1 VQSVKLLILFGLW
14 LYAVAS
20 ISFLVFPIRG
30 ELVGITIAVVY
41 LLLIYTFIDKWI
53 LLFLLAVPAKRGDK
67 LLEKLSNLS
76 YGHNQNGLTLFY
88 SRIGIQN
95 VICFEWRGKKIV
107 IIDKSLKDSRNVD
120 NSFRQVITMFKN
132 NLAKKNSRLMYVYSV
147 YNLPVLVLEKYLGK
161 FWILSLAIGIWT
173 TPFRLIIDSVI
184 KTKLDQP
191 EFSQNNQ
198 ELPRIDTFTSEAIRV
213 LGIYKSQETDLVS
226 VIFNKERV

>member
-41 LLLIYTFIDKWI
+41 LVLIYTFIDKWI

-76 YGHNQNGLTLFY
+76 YGHNQNGLALFY
-88 SRIGIQN
+88 SRVGIKN

-107 IIDKSLKDSRNVD
+107 IIDKDLNNTSNVE
-120 NSFRQVITMFKN
+120 NSFRQVITMFKDKT
-132 NLAKKNSRLMYVYSV
+132 AKKNSRLMYLYSV
-147 YNLPVLVLEKYLGK
+147 YNLPVLVLERYFGQ
-161 FWILSLAIGIWT
+161 FWVFSLIVGIWT
-173 TPFRLIIDSVI
+173 TPFRLIIDSI
-184 KTKLDQP
+184 LNKKLDQP
-191 EFSQNNQ
+191 EYSHNGQ
-198 ELPRIDTFTSEAIRV
+198 ELPVVDIFTSEIIRV
-213 LGIYKSQETDLVS
+213 LGIYKCQETDLVS
-226 VIFNKERV
+226 VIFNKEKV